1 MTVVGAGVIGV
12 EYASMFGAL
21 GVKVTVVDQRDRTLD
36 FLDGEIGEA
45 FQYLLRRANV
55 TFRFREKVEA
65 IESVDGRARIKLA
78 SGKEIVSETVLYAV
92 GRQGATDELGI
103 EKTGLEADK
112 RGRLT
117 VDDNF
122 RTSVPHIFA
131 VGDVAGGGL
140 AATAMEQGRIAAL
153 HAFDQPVTTL
163 HSLAPTGIY
172 AIPEI
177 GMVGSTEEQLTDSS
191 RPYVTGIARWNE
203 LARGLMTGDE
213 DGMLKMLVDPQ
224 DRCVLGVHVIGT
236 GATELVHIGQ
246 AVMAQG
252 PGGLDFLVTAVFNY
266 PTFAE
271 SYKVAALDAANRI
284 RGMTAAPRLRVELE
298 DDPAELDVVAGLEAR
313 APRARRSRPCGAAGA
328 RRARAPRRSPCRGG
342 RSGGRPPRR
351 SRGTRRR
358 RRARPRTRARAAGR
372 KTWNSATS
380 SSPAASSATG
390 SAAGTRRS
398 SSRASSSRPWRVAL
412 EVTST
417 GTSSPTRSRHRRGGV
432 RGRARASTRSAL
444 ESASTRGSAASRGSC
459 SASSRSITAW
469 LASGSEP
476 SSGARSSTCTSS
488 RVRSTWA
495 RKSWPSP
502 APSLAPS
509 ISPGMSATH
518 ELAVVG
524 LERAEHRLER
534 RERVGGD
541 LRLRARHARE
551 QRRLARVGQAD
562 EPDVGEQLEV
572 QLDGAL
578 VARAGRARPAAAPAA
593 RTT

>member
-1 MTVVGAGVIGV
+1 MGRVELDLLVIGSGPSGQKAAIQAAKLGKRVAVAERRDRLGGVSIHTGTIPSKTLREAVLEQLAERPLDVLDPTRMEETERMVLQQLMDRTARVIAAETAVVREQFRRNMVGWLPGEARFEDDHTVLIEGSEEQVHAERIVIAVGTRPARPSTVAFDDRTIIDSDGLLRLDRRVPRSMTVVGAGVIGV

-65 IESVDGRARIKLA
+65 IESVDGRARIMLA

-92 GRQGATDELGI
+92 GRQGATDRLGI

-112 RGRLT
+112 RGRLN
-117 VDDNF
+117 VDSDF

-191 RPYVTGIARWNE
+191 QPYVTGIARWNE

-213 DGMLKMLVDPQ
+213 DGMLKMLVDPH

-236 GATELVHIGQ
+236 AATELVHIGQ

-284 RGMTAAPRLRVELE
+284 RGMQ
-298 DDPAELDVVAGLEAR
+298 
-313 APRARRSRPCGAAGA
+313 
-328 RRARAPRRSPCRGG
+328 
-342 RSGGRPPRR
+342 
-351 SRGTRRR
+351 
-358 RRARPRTRARAAGR
+358 
-372 KTWNSATS
+372 
-380 SSPAASSATG
+380 PAA
-390 SAAGTRRS
+390 
-398 SSRASSSRPWRVAL
+398 
-412 EVTST
+412 
-417 GTSSPTRSRHRRGGV
+417 
-432 RGRARASTRSAL
+432 
-444 ESASTRGSAASRGSC
+444 
-459 SASSRSITAW
+459 
-469 LASGSEP
+469 
-476 SSGARSSTCTSS
+476 
-488 RVRSTWA
+488 
-495 RKSWPSP
+495 
-502 APSLAPS
+502 
-509 ISPGMSATH
+509 
-518 ELAVVG
+518 
-524 LERAEHRLER
+524 
-534 RERVGGD
+534 
-541 LRLRARHARE
+541 
-551 QRRLARVGQAD
+551 
-562 EPDVGEQLEV
+562 
-572 QLDGAL
+572 
-578 VARAGRARPAAAPAA
+578 
-593 RTT
+593 